1 MYPWTFLLLSI
12 PVVLETNI
20 LVLYPGQNFLCAVN
34 LVGSEEGS
42 ESRLEVVLYVDTLL
56 LPALLI
62 AQVMMLHNEEKNSQF
77 RFMQIHSL
85 ILN

>member
-1 MYPWTFLLLSI
+1 MYPR
-12 PVVLETNI
+12 
-20 LVLYPGQNFLCAVN
+20 QNFLCAVN

-56 LPALLI
+56 LPTLLI
-62 AQVMMLHNEEKNSQF
+62 AQVMMLCNEEKNSQF
-77 RFMQIHSL
+77 RFKQKQSL